1 MSTPTTTTITDYFNL
16 TADALAKLIT
26 DEYAVILANE
36 RTNLPKALAVGEK
49 LIALRQRVNP
59 KHGEWQDKL
68 EEWCP
73 TLSYETATKYIRL
86 YEKWPDIEKAAAAK
100 NVATTDLTIEAAL
113 SLIAKKR
120 TPAAPTTAA
129 PTTDEGKPTPE
140 AMEAKQA
147 ANAEAEAAE
156 LEDVDIDGAR
166 QERVDWIFAQLMKR
180 YPQDELLDLTERLAK
195 HLGMRLMPADTL
207 AALQETL
214 HPTQTPPMQP
224 LASSAASGFMRRG

>member
-1 MSTPTTTTITDYFNL
+1 MTEVIHLST
-16 TADALAKLIT
+16 DALVKAIN
-26 DEYAVILANE
+26 DEYTAILANE

-120 TPAAPTTAA
+120 TPT
-129 PTTDEGKPTPE
+129 
-140 AMEAKQA
+140 
-147 ANAEAEAAE
+147 
-156 LEDVDIDGAR
+156 
-166 QERVDWIFAQLMKR
+166 
-180 YPQDELLDLTERLAK
+180 
-195 HLGMRLMPADTL
+195 
-207 AALQETL
+207 
-214 HPTQTPPMQP
+214 
-224 LASSAASGFMRRG
+224 